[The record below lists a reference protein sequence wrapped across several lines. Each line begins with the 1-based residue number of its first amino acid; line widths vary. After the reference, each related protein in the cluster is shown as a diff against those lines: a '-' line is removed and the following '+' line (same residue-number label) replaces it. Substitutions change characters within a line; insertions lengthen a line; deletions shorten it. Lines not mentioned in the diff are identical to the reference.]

1 MQMEESILILISTFL
16 GEYGKHSGE
25 WYSFNCPECA
35 EEKGVKADNKY
46 NLEVKIDLTV
56 KGCGGYHCWRCKDT
70 NGTKGTLVSLFK
82 KYASK
87 TVLDEFKQIVN
98 DYREARKYELFDGS
112 GEIPDEFLEDNEFY
126 LPDGFK
132 PIRENDKDADKAR
145 EYLSNRGI
153 DEKLIKRFNIGYV
166 GDNENVHFSLRNRV
180 VIPSYDSFDSLNY
193 WVGRDYT
200 NKNKVRYKNPKAEKT
215 QFIFNEGKI
224 NWYEPITLVE
234 GPFDHIV
241 VPNSIPLLGKT
252 LSEDYLLYK
261 MLIKRSH
268 SFINIFLDD
277 DALVNAK
284 KIYKLLENSILNG
297 KIRLIECPDGY
308 DASLIYEKYGTKG
321 IISLLTKTKKLNDYE
336 LAILR

>member
-1 MQMEESILILISTFL
+1 MEESVLTLISTFL
-16 GEYGKHSGE
+16 GSYGKHSGE

-70 NGTKGTLVSLFK
+70 NDTRGTIVSLFK

-98 DYREARKYELFDGS
+98 DYREARKYELFDGN
-112 GEIPDEFLEDNEFY
+112 GDIPDEFLEDNEFY

-132 PIRENDKDADKAR
+132 PIRENDRNALEAVK
-145 EYLSNRGI
+145 YLLKRGI
-153 DEKLIKRFNIGYV
+153 DIKVINRFNIGYI
-166 GDNENVHFSLRNRV
+166 GNNEKVHFSLRNRI

-200 NKNKVRYKNPKAEKT
+200 GNNNIRYKNPKAEKT
-215 QFIFNEGKI
+215 KFIFNEGKI

-241 VPNSIPLLGKT
+241 VPNSVPLLGKT

-261 MLIKRSH
+261 MLVKRSR
-268 SFINIFLDD
+268 SLVYIFLDD
-277 DALVNAK
+277 DALINAK
-284 KIYKLLENSILNG
+284 KIYKILENSDLNG
-297 KIRLIECPDGY
+297 RVRLIECPDGY

-321 IISLLTKTKKLNDYE
+321 IISLLTRAKKLNDYE
-336 LAILR
+336 LATLC

>member
-1 MQMEESILILISTFL
+1 MEENVLTLISTFL
-16 GEYGKHSGE
+16 GAYGKHSGE

-70 NGTKGTLVSLFK
+70 NGTRGTIVSLFK

-112 GEIPDEFLEDNEFY
+112 GDIPDEFLEDNEFY

-132 PIRENDKDADKAR
+132 PIRKNDNNAVEAI
-145 EYLSNRGI
+145 EYLSKRGI
-153 DEKLIKRFNIGYV
+153 NNKIIEKYNIGYI
-166 GDNENVHFSLRNRV
+166 GNDEKINFSFRNRII
-180 VIPSYDSFDSLNY
+180 IPSYDSFDGLNY

-200 NKNKVRYKNPKAEKT
+200 GKNKVRYKNPKAEKT
-215 QFIFNEGKI
+215 KFIFNEGKI

-241 VPNSIPLLGKT
+241 VPNSIPLLGKS

-261 MLIKRSH
+261 MLVKRSR
-268 SFINIFLDD
+268 SFVYIFLDD
-277 DALVNAK
+277 DALINAK
-284 KIYKLLENSILNG
+284 KIYKLLESSDLNG
-297 KIRLIECPDGY
+297 RVRIIECPDGY
-308 DASLIYEKYGTKG
+308 DASLIYEKYGVKG
-321 IISLLTKTKKLNDYE
+321 IISLLTRAKRLSDYE
-336 LAILR
+336 LATLC

>member
-1 MQMEESILILISTFL
+1 MEESVLNLLYTFL
-16 GEYGKHSGE
+16 GSYGKHSGE

-35 EEKGVKADNKY
+35 AEKGVKADNKY

-98 DYREARKYELFDGS
+98 DFREAKKYELFDGS
-112 GEIPDEFLEDNEFY
+112 GVIPDEFIEDNEFY
-126 LPDGFK
+126 LPEGFK
-132 PIRENDKDADKAR
+132 PIRENDKYAADVKQ
-145 EYLSNRGI
+145 YLLKRGI
-153 DEKLIKRFNIGYV
+153 DDKIIKKYNIGYI
-166 GDNENVHFSLRNRV
+166 GNNPSVHFSLRNRV
-180 VIPSYDSFDSLNY
+180 VIPSYDAFDSLNY

-200 NKNKVRYKNPKAEKT
+200 GKNKIRYKNPKAEKT

-252 LSEDYLLYK
+252 LDKDYLLYK
-261 MLIKRSH
+261 TLIQRSR
-268 SFINIFLDD
+268 SLIYILLDD
-277 DALVNAK
+277 DALYNAK
-284 KIYKLLENSILNG
+284 KIYKLLENSELSG
-297 KIRLIECPDGY
+297 RIRLIECPAGY
-308 DASLIYEKYGTKG
+308 DASLVYEKYGKKG
-321 IISLLTKTKKLNDYE
+321 IVSLLTHAKKLNDYD
-336 LAILR
+336 LATFH